1 MATGSDFAWPS
12 VTVKRGSTVVKGRS
26 IVKCSWSDNFGILLE
41 KVGSEFSAEVVI
53 QVVISKNEKL
63 DTTHTVPLD
72 APVKLLETYGCLYVC
87 YYLADNTVRETSQE
101 SPNALTILMQ
111 RVSQRVLPPVCQSP
125 SSGSEQLR
133 GDQVLR
139 NDVIGYLQERNVG
152 WSPSVVSTSGEQLVK
167 TLTAALWYLD
177 PHHKQFED
185 R

>member
-101 SPNALTILMQ
+101 SPNALTMLMQ
-111 RVSQRVLPPVCQSP
+111 PESKRVLPPVQALNS
-125 SSGSEQLR
+125 
-133 GDQVLR
+133 
-139 NDVIGYLQERNVG
+139 
-152 WSPSVVSTSGEQLVK
+152 SVVTKSFETMSLDTYKNERLAGVRV
-167 TLTAALWYLD
+167 WYQQVENNWSRLSQQ
-177 PHHKQFED
+177 HCGT
-185 R
+185 